1 MTMGGNEAQPVRL
14 IAVDSEGI
22 PVTDPQI
29 LQAAA
34 EQAGIMFVSK
44 DENDEENSITIDQ
57 AMQVILAPPIHFLFL
72 DFQISNSNNQQNDQY
87 DQNDPYSYQDG
98 GQQRDQ
104 YDDQSRDKNIPLR
117 NYIPNENKQM
127 QDGIYPQVSFHP
139 L

>member
-34 EQAGIMFVSK
+34 EQAGIQFVSK

-57 AMQVILAPPIHFLFL
+57 AMQVFMTSLGLGDDVIFSFRKITVSSITSRTSTSRAIKTINSTMSAMIRG
-72 DFQISNSNNQQNDQY
+72 QIRIIST
-87 DQNDPYSYQDG
+87 P
-98 GQQRDQ
+98 R
-104 YDDQSRDKNIPLR
+104 
-117 NYIPNENKQM
+117 
-127 QDGIYPQVSFHP
+127 
-139 L
+139 

>member
-1 MTMGGNEAQPVRL
+1 MGGNEAQPVRL

-57 AMQVILAPPIHFLFL
+57 AMQVNILFIYFLRHIYLFV
-72 DFQISNSNNQQNDQY
+72 DF
-87 DQNDPYSYQDG
+87 
-98 GQQRDQ
+98 
-104 YDDQSRDKNIPLR
+104 KL
-117 NYIPNENKQM
+117 K
-127 QDGIYPQVSFHP
+127 
-139 L
+139 

>member
-57 AMQVILAPPIHFLFL
+57 AMQVNPTPPIFFSFIYINFRFQTQIINRMINMIKMILIHIKMEANNVTNMTISHVTKIFHFEII
-72 DFQISNSNNQQNDQY
+72 FQMKIN
-87 DQNDPYSYQDG
+87 
-98 GQQRDQ
+98 
-104 YDDQSRDKNIPLR
+104 KCKMEFIP
-117 NYIPNENKQM
+117 K
-127 QDGIYPQVSFHP
+127 
-139 L
+139 

>member
-34 EQAGIMFVSK
+34 EQAGIQFVSK

-57 AMQVILAPPIHFLFL
+57 AMQVSSFFPFVTSFVHMTSFEPFLLRHF
-72 DFQISNSNNQQNDQY
+72 
-87 DQNDPYSYQDG
+87 
-98 GQQRDQ
+98 
-104 YDDQSRDKNIPLR
+104 
-117 NYIPNENKQM
+117 
-127 QDGIYPQVSFHP
+127 
-139 L
+139 

>member
-57 AMQVILAPPIHFLFL
+57 AMQVNPTPPILFLFIFINFR
-72 DFQISNSNNQQNDQY
+72 FQTQIINRMINMIKMILILIKMEANNVTNMTISHVTKIFHFEIIFQMKIN
-87 DQNDPYSYQDG
+87 
-98 GQQRDQ
+98 
-104 YDDQSRDKNIPLR
+104 KCKMEFIP
-117 NYIPNENKQM
+117 K
-127 QDGIYPQVSFHP
+127 
-139 L
+139 

>member
-1 MTMGGNEAQPVRL
+1 MTMGGSESQPVRL

-57 AMQVILAPPIHFLFL
+57 AMQVKGGHLSFFVSQKL
-72 DFQISNSNNQQNDQY
+72 DMHLY
-87 DQNDPYSYQDG
+87 TCYMY
-98 GQQRDQ
+98 
-104 YDDQSRDKNIPLR
+104 YTW
-117 NYIPNENKQM
+117 
-127 QDGIYPQVSFHP
+127 
-139 L
+139 

>member
-57 AMQVILAPPIHFLFL
+57 AMQVNLTPPIYFFIFGLL
-72 DFQISNSNNQQNDQY
+72 DF
-87 DQNDPYSYQDG
+87 
-98 GQQRDQ
+98 
-104 YDDQSRDKNIPLR
+104 KL
-117 NYIPNENKQM
+117 E
-127 QDGIYPQVSFHP
+127 
-139 L
+139 

>member
-34 EQAGIMFVSK
+34 EQAGIQFVSK

-57 AMQVILAPPIHFLFL
+57 AMQLSQDHTQQHYEQDDQYQQGYDQQQQYEEHYEPQTPQGKRQF
-72 DFQISNSNNQQNDQY
+72 NGQQNQ
-87 DQNDPYSYQDG
+87 
-98 GQQRDQ
+98 GQ
-104 YDDQSRDKNIPLR
+104 
-117 NYIPNENKQM
+117 
-127 QDGIYPQVSFHP
+127 YPQVLLRFKSTT
-139 L
+139 

>member
-57 AMQVILAPPIHFLFL
+57 AMQVNLIPPIHFFYFWNFR
-72 DFQISNSNNQQNDQY
+72 FQTRIINRMINMTKMIPIHIKMVVNNVTNMTISHVTKIFHFEIIFQMKIN
-87 DQNDPYSYQDG
+87 
-98 GQQRDQ
+98 
-104 YDDQSRDKNIPLR
+104 KCKMEFIP
-117 NYIPNENKQM
+117 K
-127 QDGIYPQVSFHP
+127 
-139 L
+139 

>member
-57 AMQVILAPPIHFLFL
+57 AMQVNPT
-72 DFQISNSNNQQNDQY
+72 
-87 DQNDPYSYQDG
+87 
-98 GQQRDQ
+98 
-104 YDDQSRDKNIPLR
+104 PL
-117 NYIPNENKQM
+117 YFF
-127 QDGIYPQVSFHP
+127 IYLYKF
-139 L
+139 

>member
-1 MTMGGNEAQPVRL
+1 MGGNEAQPVRL

-57 AMQVILAPPIHFLFL
+57 AMQVNHPILSPPPILFLFIL
-72 DFQISNSNNQQNDQY
+72 FSNFRFQIQIMNRMIHTIKMIPIHIKMVVNNVTNMTISHVTKIFHFEIIFQMKIN
-87 DQNDPYSYQDG
+87 
-98 GQQRDQ
+98 
-104 YDDQSRDKNIPLR
+104 KCKMEFIP
-117 NYIPNENKQM
+117 K
-127 QDGIYPQVSFHP
+127 
-139 L
+139 

>member
-1 MTMGGNEAQPVRL
+1 MGGNEAQPVRL

-57 AMQVILAPPIHFLFL
+57 AMQVNHPILSPPILFLFIL
-72 DFQISNSNNQQNDQY
+72 FSNFRFQIQIMNRMIHTIKMIPIHIKMVVNNVTNMTINHVTKIFHFEIIFQMKIN
-87 DQNDPYSYQDG
+87 
-98 GQQRDQ
+98 
-104 YDDQSRDKNIPLR
+104 KCKMEFIP
-117 NYIPNENKQM
+117 K
-127 QDGIYPQVSFHP
+127 
-139 L
+139 

>member
-34 EQAGIMFVSK
+34 EQAGIQFVSK

-57 AMQVILAPPIHFLFL
+57 AMQLSQDHTQYEQ
-72 DFQISNSNNQQNDQY
+72 DDQGYQQGYQDNQQYEEQY
-87 DQNDPYSYQDG
+87 DNKRQYQWQNQ
-98 GQQRDQ
+98 
-104 YDDQSRDKNIPLR
+104 N
-117 NYIPNENKQM
+117 
-127 QDGIYPQVSFHP
+127 YPQVSNH
-139 L
+139 

>member
-34 EQAGIMFVSK
+34 EQAGIQFVSK

-57 AMQVILAPPIHFLFL
+57 AMQVSSFCPFITSFIHDVIRALL
-72 DFQISNSNNQQNDQY
+72 
-87 DQNDPYSYQDG
+87 
-98 GQQRDQ
+98 
-104 YDDQSRDKNIPLR
+104 
-117 NYIPNENKQM
+117 
-127 QDGIYPQVSFHP
+127 
-139 L
+139 

>member
-57 AMQVILAPPIHFLFL
+57 AMQVILAPPIHFFIFGLL
-72 DFQISNSNNQQNDQY
+72 DF
-87 DQNDPYSYQDG
+87 
-98 GQQRDQ
+98 
-104 YDDQSRDKNIPLR
+104 KL
-117 NYIPNENKQM
+117 E
-127 QDGIYPQVSFHP
+127 
-139 L
+139 

>member
-57 AMQVILAPPIHFLFL
+57 AMQVIPTTFFYPGIPKIKHFAFERH
-72 DFQISNSNNQQNDQY
+72 F
-87 DQNDPYSYQDG
+87 PE
-98 GQQRDQ
+98 
-104 YDDQSRDKNIPLR
+104 K
-117 NYIPNENKQM
+117 
-127 QDGIYPQVSFHP
+127 
-139 L
+139 